1 MNQDEVESSDLLFH
15 FRMRSFHDS
24 SVWLAIPNQ
33 KSWFEGDLKVPVA
46 DRAQTEELVSQLRS
60 SFLIV
65 EELDLNT
72 PVKRRK
78 LTKKGIPFSSENY
91 HCGSSLLVAFLS

>member
-1 MNQDEVESSDLLFH
+1 MNQDEVENSDLLFH

-33 KSWFEGDLKVPVA
+33 KSWFEGDLKMPVA
-46 DRAQTEELVSQLRS
+46 NRAQTEELGSQLRS

-65 EELDLNT
+65 EELGLNT
-72 PVKRRK
+72 RIW
-78 LTKKGIPFSSENY
+78 TKE
-91 HCGSSLLVAFLS
+91 